1 MRGAGGD
8 EAQGRGR
15 QAEGGRDGGREAGF
29 FFFFFL
35 RKSVPAD
42 TAPGFSSLPLISAT
56 GFIVCLQ

>member
-15 QAEGGRDGGREAGF
+15 QAEGGSEGGKQGGRV
-29 FFFFFL
+29 FL
-35 RKSVPAD
+35 RESVPAD

>member
-15 QAEGGRDGGREAGF
+15 QAEGGSERE
-29 FFFFFL
+29 
-35 RKSVPAD
+35 SVPAD